1 MDYLRQRVVS
11 SFGLTPNQCHAA
23 LERER
28 DIVVTAGAGSGKT
41 RTLVARYASLLAD
54 GHSPRRVVAITFTE
68 KAAREMRARVRQ
80 ALTTLVQQAESDHER
95 QRWIAFSAEMDS
107 ARIGTIHSLCTEIL
121 RAHPAEAGIDP
132 KFDVLDEGL
141 AAVLRNQIVKDILSA
156 LVDKPQFAP
165 LFRTMQVK
173 AIEDLLAFLLAHRLE
188 AQETF
193 EREIDDA
200 GTIRLALVDCLQKA
214 EIANGINELRSMS
227 AAQLLADAGDKLAQQ
242 VHDLLELWDRAE
254 AALAGGDAFGCAQ
267 FLYQARRNNMN
278 KGLGGRNSQAKII
291 TGDLQRAYDRYLN
304 PWIGG
309 KDASD
314 PQPDAAV
321 EEQFLQTLPLICA
334 AYAQLSSAYQSALRQ
349 RSALDFDDL
358 EFGAARLLQQPDVR
372 ARWQAEVE
380 ALLVDEFQDTNQ
392 RQQTI
397 VEALAGNRGRLFI
410 VGDARQSIYRFRRAD
425 VTVFRTVQTR
435 IQQEGGL
442 VIDLDETYRAHEPL
456 LSTAGDVLKS
466 VMGTAD
472 DPSRPYYV
480 PFSPLQ
486 AVRKSAPPSL
496 PGPHLELVLGCGSK
510 AADARP
516 AAAHALAVRLW
527 ELKDEGQI
535 HSWDDVTL
543 LMRAST
549 GFVYYEDAFE
559 EAGIPFVTVA
569 GRGFYDRPEIRDVIN
584 ILRALAEPT
593 NDLAMAGLLRSPAF
607 GLTDTALYQLRWQA
621 AEPVSYWTA
630 LQGNLEML
638 DAADQ
643 ARAARTF
650 RIIQDLLPQVDRIPV
665 FELLKKV
672 VDATD
677 YRSILAID
685 NGQGGSG
692 RLWRNLDKLL
702 ADAQASGQVNVR
714 DFLDYL
720 TAINDVG
727 AREGEAPAEAEGSV
741 RLMTIHKSKGLEFR
755 VVVLAD
761 ASRRPNA
768 GRELAYLSAK
778 YGLAF
783 KLETAPILFR
793 IAKWEDSLQNDAEA
807 QRLLYVALTRAQDKL
822 IVSGHTTAN
831 SKGEWKL
838 EGWLQDICAS
848 VELDITPLV
857 QEAGA
862 AVHARTSSGQPVR
875 AWVIPAEPGGILRGV
890 PAEIAAVPEPDR
902 IPIYAPL
909 VETAQPVE
917 VEEDTPIPHSWR
929 ATGSIDHIP
938 PGVIGQMVHK
948 AIELWVFP
956 GDSRL
961 PPLLAA
967 AALNAGLAEQMQQAA
982 AVKQAVEYLALLQ
995 DHPLRKEIEDAAEC
1009 YHEVPYSRT
1018 ITGCSETGYMDL
1030 LYRSSAGWQIVDFK
1044 TDAIRTAAGRTRT
1057 VNLYLRQM
1065 KRYTSA
1071 VEALLGVK
1079 PRTRICFL
1087 DDHGRIGLVEV

>member
-1 MDYLRQRVVS
+1 MDHLRQRVVS
-11 SFGLTPNQCHAA
+11 SFGLTPNQCRAA

-28 DIVVTAGAGSGKT
+28 DVVVTAGAGSGKT

-80 ALTTLVQQAESDHER
+80 ALTDLTQQAESDHER

-107 ARIGTIHSLCTEIL
+107 ARIGTIHSLCAEIL

-132 KFDVLDEGL
+132 KFEVLDEGL
-141 AAVLRNQIVKDILSA
+141 TAVLRDQIVKDNLSA

-165 LFRTMQVK
+165 LFRTIQVK
-173 AIEDLLAFLLAHRLE
+173 ALEDLLAFLLAHRLE

-193 EREIDDA
+193 EREIDHA
-200 GTIRLALVDCLQKA
+200 GTIRQAILDCLQKA
-214 EIANGINELRSMS
+214 EITNGINELRGMS
-227 AAQLLADAGDKLAQQ
+227 ATQLLADAGDKLTQQ
-242 VHDLLELWDRAE
+242 VRDLLELWECAE
-254 AALAGGDAFGCAQ
+254 AALAGGDAVGCAR
-267 FLYQARRNNMN
+267 FLFQARRNKMN
-278 KGLGGRNSQAKII
+278 KGLGSRNSQAKII
-291 TGDLQRAYDRYLN
+291 TGAFQEAYDRYLN

-321 EEQFLQTLPLICA
+321 EEHFLQTLPLICA
-334 AYAQLSSAYQSALRQ
+334 AYAQLSSAYQAALRQ

-358 EFGAARLLQQPDVR
+358 ENGAARLLQKPDVR
-372 ARWQAEVE
+372 ARWQAEIE

-392 RQQTI
+392 RQQRI
-397 VEALAGNRGRLFI
+397 VEALAGDRGRLFI

-425 VTVFRTVQTR
+425 VTVFRTVQKDIR
-435 IQQEGGL
+435 QRGGL

-456 LSTAGDVLKS
+456 LSAAGDVLKS

-486 AVRKSAPPSL
+486 AVRKAAPPALLS
-496 PGPHLELVLGCGSK
+496 PHLELVLGCGSK

-516 AAAHALAVRLW
+516 AAAQALAVRLL
-527 ELKDEGQI
+527 ELKSEGQI
-535 HSWDDVTL
+535 HSWDDVSL

-549 GFVYYEDAFE
+549 GFAYYEDAFE

-584 ILRALAEPT
+584 ILRSLAEPT
-593 NDLAMAGLLRSPAF
+593 NDLALAGLLRSPAF

-643 ARAARTF
+643 ARAARAA
-650 RIIQDLLPQVDRIPV
+650 RIIKDLLPQVDRIPV

-685 NGQGGSG
+685 GGHGSG

-720 TAINDVG
+720 AAINDVG

-768 GRELAYLSAK
+768 GRELAYLSSK

-793 IAKWEDSLQNDAEA
+793 LAKMEDGLQNDAEA

-822 IVSGHTTAN
+822 IISGHTTAN
-831 SKGEWKL
+831 SKGEWKV

-848 VELDITPLV
+848 LELDITPLV

-875 AWVIPAEPGGILRGV
+875 AWVIPAEPGGILRSV
-890 PAEIAAVPEPDR
+890 PAEIAAVTEPDWA
-902 IPIYAPL
+902 PIYAAL
-909 VETAQPVE
+909 VETAQLEE
-917 VEEDTPIPHSWR
+917 VEEDTPAPHSWR

-961 PPLLAA
+961 PSLLAA
-967 AALNAGLAEQMQQAA
+967 AALNAGLAEHMQRAA
-982 AVKQAVEYLALLQ
+982 AVKQAIEYLARLQ
-995 DHPLRKEIEDAAEC
+995 DHPLRKEIEDATEC

-1018 ITGCSETGYMDL
+1018 ITGCSETGYMDI
-1030 LYRSSAGWQIVDFK
+1030 LYRTSAGWQIVDFK
-1044 TDAIRTAAGRTRT
+1044 TDAIHTTAGRTRT

-1065 KRYTSA
+1065 QRYTSA
-1071 VEALLGVK
+1071 VEVLLGVK

-1087 DDHGRIGLVEV
+1087 DDHGQIGLVEI

>member
-1 MDYLRQRVVS
+1 
-11 SFGLTPNQCHAA
+11 
-23 LERER
+23 
-28 DIVVTAGAGSGKT
+28 
-41 RTLVARYASLLAD
+41 
-54 GHSPRRVVAITFTE
+54 
-68 KAAREMRARVRQ
+68 
-80 ALTTLVQQAESDHER
+80 
-95 QRWIAFSAEMDS
+95 
-107 ARIGTIHSLCTEIL
+107 
-121 RAHPAEAGIDP
+121 
-132 KFDVLDEGL
+132 
-141 AAVLRNQIVKDILSA
+141 
-156 LVDKPQFAP
+156 
-165 LFRTMQVK
+165 
-173 AIEDLLAFLLAHRLE
+173 
-188 AQETF
+188 
-193 EREIDDA
+193 
-200 GTIRLALVDCLQKA
+200 
-214 EIANGINELRSMS
+214 
-227 AAQLLADAGDKLAQQ
+227 
-242 VHDLLELWDRAE
+242 
-254 AALAGGDAFGCAQ
+254 
-267 FLYQARRNNMN
+267 
-278 KGLGGRNSQAKII
+278 
-291 TGDLQRAYDRYLN
+291 
-304 PWIGG
+304 
-309 KDASD
+309 
-314 PQPDAAV
+314 
-321 EEQFLQTLPLICA
+321 
-334 AYAQLSSAYQSALRQ
+334 
-349 RSALDFDDL
+349 
-358 EFGAARLLQQPDVR
+358 
-372 ARWQAEVE
+372 
-380 ALLVDEFQDTNQ
+380 
-392 RQQTI
+392 
-397 VEALAGNRGRLFI
+397 
-410 VGDARQSIYRFRRAD
+410 
-425 VTVFRTVQTR
+425 
-435 IQQEGGL
+435 
-442 VIDLDETYRAHEPL
+442 
-456 LSTAGDVLKS
+456 
-466 VMGTAD
+466 
-472 DPSRPYYV
+472 
-480 PFSPLQ
+480 
-486 AVRKSAPPSL
+486 
-496 PGPHLELVLGCGSK
+496 
-510 AADARP
+510 
-516 AAAHALAVRLW
+516 
-527 ELKDEGQI
+527 
-535 HSWDDVTL
+535 
-543 LMRAST
+543 
-549 GFVYYEDAFE
+549 
-559 EAGIPFVTVA
+559 
-569 GRGFYDRPEIRDVIN
+569 VIN